1 MPMID
6 LSGEE
11 LLSFQ
16 GRTPRP
22 ADFDAFWDEGL
33 ARIEAIAEAPQ
44 LQPAQIEVPGV
55 SCFHLTYTGVGNA
68 QIYAKYLKADVADAQ
83 RPILLVFHGYRR
95 SSPSWLNLMQFVC
108 AGFDVMAMD
117 CRGQGGRSQDVG
129 GVLGNTHSGHFI
141 RGLDDPD
148 PHRMLMHQIMLDA
161 ARLARLASR
170 MDGIGNV
177 PVAAFGAS
185 QGGGLA
191 LASAALFPDMKRVVA
206 ICPFLCD
213 YRRVWEMDLGDT
225 AYAELTDYFRMFDPR
240 HEREEAIFTKLG
252 YIDVQHLVPRIR
264 GKVLLMTGQMDT
276 TCPPSAQYAAYNRI
290 LAPKRGLLYP
300 DYGHEVAPDMEDMA
314 LRFLIPMAGREN
326 GSDGQE
332 RK

>member
-1 MPMID
+1 MPTID
-6 LSGEE
+6 LCGEE
-11 LLSFQ
+11 LRSFQ

-22 ADFDAFWDEGL
+22 ADFDAFWEEGL
-33 ARIEAIAEAPQ
+33 ACMEAIAEEPQ
-44 LQPAQIEVPGV
+44 TEPAKIEIPGV
-55 SCFHLTYTGVGNA
+55 SCCHLYYTGVGNA
-68 QIYAKYLKADVADAQ
+68 RIYAKYLRAKVRQAD
-83 RPILLVFHGYRR
+83 RPTLLVFHGYRR
-95 SSPSWLNLMQFVC
+95 SSPSWLNLMSFVG

-129 GVLGNTHSGHFI
+129 GILGTTYSGHFI

-161 ARLARLASR
+161 ARLARIASR
-170 MDGIGNV
+170 MDGKGDV

-191 LASAALFPDMKRVVA
+191 LACAALFPAIKKVA
-206 ICPFLCD
+206 AVCPFLCD

-225 AYAELTDYFRMFDPR
+225 AYAELTDYFKMFDPR
-240 HEREEAIFTKLG
+240 HEREKEIFTKLG
-252 YIDVQHLVPRIR
+252 YIDVQHLAPRIR
-264 GKVLLMTGQMDT
+264 GEVLLLTGQMDT
-276 TCPPSAQYAAYNRI
+276 VCPPSAQYAAYNKIR
-290 LAPKRGLLYP
+290 APKQAYLYP

-314 LRFLIPMAGREN
+314 LRFLVPMAGRGN
-326 GSDGQE
+326 GTDGQE